1 MRRRRE
7 LMRQPA
13 ASAHRTPR
21 PARNCLHGRPDLLR
35 HKKTAC
41 VRSHG
46 NQSARRAPSASP
58 ACSDAPP
65 RRRVTCARRRRRAIR
80 SCVPSPACGGRGRR
94 RAARHVRFFS
104 FRDVRRFIILPDHA
118 YPPTSGRAL
127 AERVGDGT
135 VKVPIAQIS

>member
-1 MRRRRE
+1 MR
-7 LMRQPA
+7 PKA
-13 ASAHRTPR
+13 
-21 PARNCLHGRPDLLR
+21 
-35 HKKTAC
+35 
-41 VRSHG
+41 
-46 NQSARRAPSASP
+46 P
-58 ACSDAPP
+58 ACDPVL
-65 RRRVTCARRRRRAIR
+65 RVVA
-80 SCVPSPACGGRGRR
+80 GRGRR